1 MFATNRIRIITS
13 DQSSTFG
20 SYKVDKKSPTPYSD
34 ATKTSH
40 DSNNIKRPM
49 NAFMVFS
56 HYQRKK
62 IVEIQP
68 DIHNATISK
77 RLGKQW
83 KEMSDMQKI
92 PYIKEADRLRQLHLQ
107 EYPGYKYQPKKRSPK
122 LSPKPYQMKVNNITR
137 LPNSTNRTIIGSTIV
152 SGNSLK
158 ATSTKQGTVYRLNNI
173 FGSSSITERIPLSTR
188 QPSTN
193 TSNLKLKLT
202 IDSSFKAKL
211 AKNQNKMISLSRLA
225 NDASSTCSSP
235 APSSIGSS
243 TPSPLGVPGTP
254 DFPSSPDSS
263 SFYDDL
269 QRNVF
274 SVKNNLQFD
283 EIKTEM
289 KSEPVSPSKYE
300 YLGSIPVKMEPLL
313 LSENI
318 DPLHLDNFDS
328 LLSSNNLIPTDF
340 LNLDFDSLD
349 VDMIEN
355 TNSFPTNLNSIL
367 PDTESWDSFD
377 FNNLL

>member
-1 MFATNRIRIITS
+1 
-13 DQSSTFG
+13 
-20 SYKVDKKSPTPYSD
+20 
-34 ATKTSH
+34 
-40 DSNNIKRPM
+40 M

-77 RLGKQW
+77 RLGAQW

-92 PYIKEADRLRQLHLQ
+92 PYIREADRLRQLHLQ
-107 EYPGYKYQPKKRSPK
+107 EYPGYKYQPKKKSPK
-122 LSPKPYQMKVNNITR
+122 SSPKPYQMKVNNITR
-137 LPNSTNRTIIGSTIV
+137 LPNSSNATIIGRTIV

-173 FGSSSITERIPLSTR
+173 FGSSSMSERVPLAPR
-188 QPSTN
+188 QPLNSN

-211 AKNQNKMISLSRLA
+211 AKNQNKLISISRLA

-289 KSEPVSPSKYE
+289 KTEPVSPSKYE
-300 YLGSIPVKMEPLL
+300 YLGSIPVKMEPGLL
-313 LSENI
+313 TENI
-318 DPLHLDNFDS
+318 DPLDNFDS
-328 LLSSNNLIPTDF
+328 LLSSNNSIPTDF
-340 LNLDFDSLD
+340 LNLDFDNLD

-355 TNSFPTNLNSIL
+355 PFSTNLNSIL
-367 PDTESWDSFD
+367 PDTESWDNFD